1 MNTQQELPPDDSDE
15 INDQLEF
22 IQEANDLRV
31 VNDTLTRA
39 MAEKKIHTLIKD
51 EKLVIIRDAILDLAL
66 IGDGDEDENRL
77 IAAATLGRLSAVV
90 RRHDRKEALFSRLQ
104 EIFDAEPPDI
114 EKLADGDEK
123 YYASLSFSAV
133 HAPWVTAYCNNQ
145 SALID
150 TAEKARYELFH
161 IVLRAS
167 GNLSNFWQQNVS
179 SLAYLNGIESND
191 MRYKRIRRISRT
203 MNDVVKNWE
212 GEVGVDAG
220 LALSNWL
227 AMILRSNKQGVDED
241 ILAEILDDS
250 LGMLLRVIDLR
261 FSNALL
267 APTYAML
274 GKAKIT
280 FGKSLWSQI
289 MRRSKKLEKVRDCL
303 KEAALVLARQDRTD
317 KDLMD
322 MLCSAYYSRA
332 QVMPAITAH
341 FSIAREIDPETRA
354 WWEKGGVVGES
365 HRAVEHK
372 VGNSE
377 DRQIGSLLINV
388 EESKTVMDKLSR
400 AVVPFLEISDPPLAE
415 TVKKVVRNYTEITQ
429 ATKQLAAMR
438 KLSRMELKGEVVE
451 YDPLQ
456 HEMLGGHQLGFRQ
469 VKVERDGIKKDF
481 GGKSKVL
488 VKPRV
493 SPKA

>member
-1 MNTQQELPPDDSDE
+1 MNDQQELSPDNVDE
-15 INDQLEF
+15 INAQLKF
-22 IQEANDLRV
+22 IQEANDLRT
-31 VNDTLTRA
+31 VNDKLTRV
-39 MAEKKIHTLIKD
+39 MAERKIHALIRD
-51 EKLVIIRDAILDLAL
+51 DNLAVIRDAILDLAL
-66 IGDGDEDENRL
+66 IGDGDDDENRL
-77 IAAATLGRLSAVV
+77 IAAAALGRLSAVV
-90 RRHDRKEALFSRLQ
+90 RRDDRKETLFSRLR
-104 EIFDAEPPDI
+104 EIFDSEPPDI
-114 EKLADGDEK
+114 EMLTDADEK
-123 YYASLSFSAV
+123 HYASMCFAAV
-133 HAPWVTAYCNNQ
+133 DAPWVTAYCNKQ
-145 SALID
+145 SVLID
-150 TAEKARYELFH
+150 AAEKVRHNMLR
-161 IVLRAS
+161 IVLDAS
-167 GNLSNFWQQNVS
+167 GDLSNFWQRSVS
-179 SLAYLNGIESND
+179 PLIHLNEIEGND
-191 MRYKRIRRISRT
+191 ARYKRARRVSRT
-203 MNDVVKNWE
+203 MSEVVKDWD

-227 AMILRSNKQGVDED
+227 AAILRSDKQGVDEEV
-241 ILAEILDDS
+241 LAEILDDS
-250 LGMLLRVIDLR
+250 LSMLLKVIDLR

-267 APTYAML
+267 APTYTML

-280 FGKSLWSQI
+280 FGAGLWRQI
-289 MRRSKKLEKVRDCL
+289 MRRSKKLERVRDCL

-317 KDLMD
+317 KELME
-322 MLCSAYYSRA
+322 MLCSAYHSRA

-341 FSIAREIDPETRA
+341 FSIARELDPDTRA

-377 DRQIGSLLINV
+377 DKQIGSLLINV
-388 EESKTVMDKLSR
+388 EESETVMDKLRR

-415 TVKKVVRNYTEITQ
+415 TVKKVANNYTEIMQ
-429 ATKQLAAMR
+429 ATRQLAAMR
-438 KLSRMELKGEVVE
+438 KLGRMGLKDEVLE